1 MIVSARMSHQFATDI
16 TSVTYNL
23 YLQLGVDGLRGLQN
37 FNVDDQVSLV
47 IASPAAEVS
56 RLTISVEVGSSA
68 QQGMSLSKLDPVEHY

>member
-1 MIVSARMSHQFATDI
+1 MIVSAWMSHQFATDI
-16 TSVTYNL
+16 TLVTYNR

-37 FNVDDQVSLV
+37 FNVNDQVSLV

-68 QQGMSLSKLDPVEHY
+68 QQGMLLSKLDPVEHY